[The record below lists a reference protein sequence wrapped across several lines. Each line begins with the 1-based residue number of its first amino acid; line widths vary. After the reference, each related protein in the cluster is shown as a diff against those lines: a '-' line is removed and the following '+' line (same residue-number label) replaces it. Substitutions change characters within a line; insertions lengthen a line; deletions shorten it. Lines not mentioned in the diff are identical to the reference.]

1 MRVAGRL
8 VPLFAFVLAATSGC
22 GFLNALAQPQAS
34 GSEPAATTAAPAPSP
49 EPPPPLV
56 DGDLGTRAGAPAGH
70 LTVTLGEPRTG
81 LAPPI
86 LNSGGCHFDA
96 PSLQYLPI
104 AFTSTVPGLAAH
116 VEISRGPAT
125 PSDVGDV
132 GIFVESGNGDEVY
145 CTDYP
150 PLPTRDKFFNQMGAR
165 TITAW
170 VVLGHAVTPATPTG
184 RPEVFETLQ
193 LRISDLRQLSDATTV
208 QRSFRPGTLA
218 VGAACA
224 DDPRAICVPLG

>member
-1 MRVAGRL
+1 MRAAGRL
-8 VPLFAFVLAATSGC
+8 FPLLAAALAASSGC
-22 GFLNALAQPQAS
+22 GFLNAVAEPQ
-34 GSEPAATTAAPAPSP
+34 ATTAPPSAATSAAAPTGA
-49 EPPPPLV
+49 PPPTIV
-56 DGDLGTRAGAPAGH
+56 DGDLRTTGGDVAGH
-70 LTVTLGEPRTG
+70 LVVTLGTPRTG
-81 LAPPI
+81 LEPPI
-86 LNSGGCHFDA
+86 VNSGGCHFDA
-96 PSLQYLPI
+96 ASLQYLPVEF
-104 AFTSTVPGLAAH
+104 ASTAPGLAAH
-116 VEISRGPAT
+116 VAVSRGPAT
-125 PSDVGDV
+125 PPDVGDV
-132 GIFVESGNGDEVY
+132 GIFVESGNGEQVY
-145 CTDYP
+145 CTHSP
-150 PLPTRDKFFNQMGAR
+150 PLPTRDTFFNQSGAR